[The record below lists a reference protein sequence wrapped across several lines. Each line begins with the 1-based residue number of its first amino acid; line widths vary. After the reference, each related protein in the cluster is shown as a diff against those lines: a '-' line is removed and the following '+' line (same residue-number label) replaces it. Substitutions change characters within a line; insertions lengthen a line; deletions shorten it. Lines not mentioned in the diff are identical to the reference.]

1 MSTVMDRRHIHLP
14 TRLGLLHVVLTGSGD
29 PIVMWP
35 SLLMDAAL
43 WDAQVNHLARD
54 FLTIAVDP
62 PGHGRSSRLERP
74 FTFDECAA
82 CVADILDQLELPKT
96 HFLGNSWGAMIGGT
110 FAAGFPDRVESA
122 ILMNGTASSAP
133 LAQRAQYRMLLMAVR
148 ILGGIRPPLTG
159 SVVRAFLGP
168 TTERTRPQVVRQVL
182 DVARRNDP
190 ASLVHAVRSVV
201 TDRPDQRRLFS
212 SITCPTLVIG
222 GREDR
227 TFPVPELEV
236 MADAIPGS
244 RLVVLDG
251 AAHLA
256 AAEVPDEVNRLVGA
270 FLADHA
276 ATSG

>member
-1 MSTVMDRRHIHLP
+1 MDRRHVHVP

-35 SLLMDAAL
+35 SLLMDAGL
-43 WDAQVNHLARD
+43 WDDQVGYFARD

-82 CVADILDQLELPKT
+82 CVVDILDQLGLPRT

-110 FAAGFPDRVESA
+110 FAAAFPDRVESA
-122 ILMNGTASSAP
+122 ILMNGTASPAP
-133 LAQRAQYRMLLMAVR
+133 LAQRTQYRMLLLMTRV
-148 ILGGIRPPLTG
+148 LGGIRPPLTG

-190 ASLVHAVRSVV
+190 ASLAHAVRSVV
-201 TDRPDQRRLFS
+201 IDRPDQRDLFS
-212 SITCPTLVIG
+212 SITCPTLVVG

-236 MADAIPGS
+236 LADAIPGS
-244 RLVVLDG
+244 QLVVLDG

-256 AAEVPDEVNRLVGA
+256 AAEVPDEVNRLVEA
-270 FLADHA
+270 FLADRA

>member
-1 MSTVMDRRHIHLP
+1 MSTVMDRRHIHIP
-14 TRLGLLHVVLTGSGD
+14 TRLGSLHVVLTGSGH

-43 WDAQVNHLARD
+43 WDAQVAHFARN

-62 PGHGRSSRLERP
+62 PGHGGSSRLERP
-74 FTFDECAA
+74 FTFDECAG
-82 CVADILDQLELPKT
+82 CVVDILDQLGLPRT
-96 HFLGNSWGAMIGGT
+96 HFIGNSWGAMIGGT
-110 FAAGFPDRVESA
+110 LAAEFPDRVESA
-122 ILMNGTASSAP
+122 VLMNGTASAAP
-133 LAQRAQYRMLLMAVR
+133 LGQRLQYRTLLMVIR

-168 TTERTRPQVVRQVL
+168 TTERTRPQVVRRVV

-190 ASLVHAVRSVV
+190 ASVAHAVRSVV
-201 TDRPDQRRLFS
+201 IDRPDQRGRFA
-212 SITCPTLVIG
+212 SITCPTLIVG

-236 MADAIPGS
+236 MAKSIPGAE
-244 RLVVLDG
+244 LVVVDG

-256 AAEVPDEVNRLVGA
+256 AAEIPDEVNRLVET
-270 FLADHA
+270 FLTHRGT
-276 ATSG
+276 TSE